1 MPKYLWEASYSAE
14 GAKGLLKDGGSKRRK
29 AAEEA
34 VKAVGGKLEAFYF
47 AFGKYDAYVIA
58 DIPDHASVAAA
69 SLAVNASG
77 AVTIRTTVLLTPEE
91 LEALPGIDPET
102 VESIQ
107 VAVNSYYRQFEEP
120 ANEPAAAES
129 SAAEEPAA
137 EEAAG
142 APASPES
149 PVGVVSIAAPENES
163 VTIENAESSE

>member
-1 MPKYLWEASYSAE
+1 MRAAFARVGVAEGVTHRTSHTTLDHYRAVDTMAPEGQTQLQYAELSEHGGAMPKYLWEASYSAE

-77 AVTIRTTVLLTPEE
+77 AVAIKTTVLLTPEE
-91 LEALPGIDPET
+91 LDKASKKSVSYSPPG
-102 VESIQ
+102 
-107 VAVNSYYRQFEEP
+107 R
-120 ANEPAAAES
+120 
-129 SAAEEPAA
+129 
-137 EEAAG
+137 
-142 APASPES
+142 
-149 PVGVVSIAAPENES
+149 
-163 VTIENAESSE
+163 